1 MKQLKNRFLSA
12 WVLALYGFVAL
23 LAAAVAPVV
32 ARAQSCPPLRVVCNN
47 GKVYYCSGSP
57 QGNTCIYNR
66 SCLNQGNC
74 S

>member
-32 ARAQSCPPLRVVCNN
+32 ARAQCPLIVVNCAN
-47 GKVYYCSGSP
+47 GKSYGCSGTP
-57 QGNTCIYNR
+57 QGYTCVYNR
-66 SCLNQGNC
+66 SCLNGGRC